1 MLLTVVHSGFCKSS
15 FLSPVGRKE
24 LFDEAMKS
32 GYVESLAIK
41 VIITG
46 AAGSGKSCSKAVIL
60 GRKPPKKRVSTKLA
74 ERPVRLDR
82 AQTQKSNWETVT
94 QEKIKTLLANVIATL
109 ESEETEAEATTV
121 PQAPPLETNQAP
133 AESPPPSSADNKS
146 SAKQP
151 KPSEESPIVPEK
163 EAIPTKVKTIPLA
176 SNTEEELLK
185 LLEQAP
191 ASAPVLRFEWVYF
204 IDSGGQ
210 PQFHEILPV
219 FLKGASI
226 CIFVHKL
233 SERLDERPVIEYFDD
248 NSKIVGKPCLSAHTN
263 MQVFQHCIRTMQSH
277 GSQAAKGKPPKI
289 LILGTHADLEH
300 RCTET
305 RQDKNQK
312 LLEIL
317 LPTFPN
323 EIIYNGEDK
332 KEVIFPLNA
341 QEPGEAEHR
350 LAGQIRELIMK
361 ESPSVVDKIPLSW
374 YVLEQA
380 LQELAQKFGRSVLR
394 KEECFAVASNLH
406 FTEESF
412 LAALQFLDDLNILF
426 YYPDILPE
434 VVFTDPQVVLD
445 KASELV
451 KFSYQLKEQ
460 PRKGVVFKGEWRK
473 FQDYGLVTAE
483 FLSVFRDHYVEGIF
497 TPQELI
503 KLFKALLILA
513 DFSTTEFFMPALLR
527 ILDCGELVGKHC
539 AAKSSVVD
547 PLVVHFPHG
556 PRNGMLCSLIT
567 FLLSSE
573 NRNPSAWEL
582 HFTSGSRSP
591 ACLYRNC
598 VKFIIPQHPGSI
610 TLIDS
615 FAQFEVHVN
624 APSVKICSFIKNAIF
639 DGLRR
644 AATILNYNNS
654 TPQPAF
660 MCTCGEGSTHAATVG
675 ADQTFWIC
683 SKNAE
688 KWGQLQNK
696 QMVWL
701 QSAGSDQPIPS
712 EFLKPWCICSHI
724 LAFHL
729 CPLPPTFATF
739 SLCSALNV
747 ISFLWVICQYHEH
760 RS

>member
-46 AAGSGKSCSKAVIL
+46 AAGSGKSCSKEVIL

-121 PQAPPLETNQAP
+121 PQASPLETNQAP
-133 AESPPPSSADNKS
+133 AESPPPSSTDDKS

-151 KPSEESPIVPEK
+151 KLSEESPIVPEK
-163 EAIPTKVKTIPLA
+163 EATPTKVKTIPLA

-191 ASAPVLRFEWVYF
+191 TSAPVLRFEWVYF

-248 NSKIVGKPCLSAHTN
+248 NSKIVGKPCRSAHTN

-305 RQDKNQK
+305 RRDKNQK

-323 EIIYNGEDK
+323 EIIYNGQDK

-350 LAGQIRELIMK
+350 LAEHIRELIMK

-380 LQELAQKFGRSVLR
+380 LQELAQKLGRSVLR

-406 FTEESF
+406 FTEETF
-412 LAALQFLDDLNILF
+412 FAALQFLDDLNILF

-451 KFSYQLKEQ
+451 KFSYQLREEPKE
-460 PRKGVVFKGEWRK
+460 GVPFKGEWRK

-483 FLSVFRDHYVEGIF
+483 FLSEFSEHYVEGIF
-497 TPQELI
+497 TPKELI

-513 DFSTTEFFMPALLR
+513 DFSATEFFMPALLR
-527 ILDCGELVGKHC
+527 ILDCREVQQYTYQ
-539 AAKSSVVD
+539 STPSVD
-547 PLVVHFPHG
+547 GTALVVHFPHG
-556 PRNGMLCSLIT
+556 PRNGMFCSLIT
-567 FLLSSE
+567 FLLSSD
-573 NRNPSAWEL
+573 NCYPSAWKL
-582 HFTSGSRSP
+582 HHTAGSP
-591 ACLYRNC
+591 TCLNRNC
-598 VKFIIPQHPGSI
+598 VKFTIPEYAGSI
-610 TLIDS
+610 TLVDS
-615 FAQFEVHVN
+615 FMHFEADVN
-624 APSVKICSFIKNAIF
+624 VP
-639 DGLRR
+639 DGEFCGFVRDALFTGLQK
-644 AATILNYNNS
+644 AVTVLNYNNS
-654 TPQPAF
+654 TPKIAF
-660 MCTCGEGSTHAATVG
+660 LCPCEVGSTHVATVG
-675 ADQTFWIC
+675 AKQKKWIC
-683 SKNAE
+683 SKDSDKFGLLQDE
-688 KWGQLQNK
+688 HRKWLPNTGLE
-696 QMVWL
+696 
-701 QSAGSDQPIPS
+701 QPTPS
-712 EFLKPWCICSHI
+712 ECSVA
-724 LAFHL
+724 LACSNNGVAVHAFVLAISITSFTLSCFPNYRTHTL
-729 CPLPPTFATF
+729 
-739 SLCSALNV
+739 SL
-747 ISFLWVICQYHEH
+747 
-760 RS
+760 

>member
-1 MLLTVVHSGFCKSS
+1 MCRKVLCVTDSGLQGFCKFL
-15 FLSPVGRKE
+15 FLSFAGTKE

-32 GYVESLAIK
+32 GFVESLAIK
-41 VIITG
+41 VVITG
-46 AAGSGKSCSKAVIL
+46 AAGAGKSCSKEVIL

-82 AQTQKSNWETVT
+82 AQMQKSNWETVT
-94 QEKIKTLLANVIATL
+94 QEKIKALLANVIATL
-109 ESEETEAEATTV
+109 ETEETERESSTI
-121 PQAPPLETNQAP
+121 PQVSPLEANQAP
-133 AESPPPSSADNKS
+133 VESPPPSSADDKS
-146 SAKQP
+146 SAKQS
-151 KPSEESPIVPEK
+151 KPSAESPIVPEK
-163 EAIPTKVKTIPLA
+163 AAIPTKVKTIPLA

-248 NSKIVGKPCLSAHTN
+248 NGIIVGKSCRSAHTN
-263 MQVFQHCIRTMQSH
+263 MQVFQHSIRTMQSH
-277 GSQAAKGKPPKI
+277 VSQAAKGKPPKI

-323 EIIYNGEDK
+323 EIIYNGQDK
-332 KEVIFPLNA
+332 KEVIFALNA
-341 QEPGEAEHR
+341 QEPGEAEHHI
-350 LAGQIRELIMK
+350 AEQIRELIMK

-380 LQELAQKFGRSVLR
+380 LQELAQKLGRSILR

-412 LAALQFLDDLNILF
+412 FAALQFLDDLNILF

-451 KFSYQLKEQ
+451 KFSYQLKEE
-460 PRKGVVFKGEWRK
+460 PRKGVAFKGEWRK

-483 FLSVFRDHYVEGIF
+483 FLGEFSDHYVEGIF
-497 TPQELI
+497 TPKELM

-513 DFSTTEFFMPALLR
+513 NFSATEFFMPALLR
-527 ILDCGELVGKHC
+527 IVDCREVQEYQSIRSLDS
-539 AAKSSVVD
+539 A

-556 PRNGMLCSLIT
+556 PRNGMFCSLIA
-567 FLLSSE
+567 FLLSSD
-573 NRNPSAWEL
+573 NCYPCAWEL
-582 HFTSGSRSP
+582 HHTAGSP
-591 ACLYRNC
+591 TCLNRNC
-598 VKFIIPQHPGSI
+598 VKFTIPKYAGSI
-610 TLIDS
+610 TLVDS
-615 FAQFEVHVN
+615 FMHFEADVS
-624 APSVKICSFIKNAIF
+624 APDTEFCGFVRDAIF
-639 DGLRR
+639 TGLQK
-644 AATILNYNNS
+644 AVTVLNYSNS
-654 TPQPAF
+654 TPECAF
-660 MCTCGEGSTHAATVG
+660 LCPCKVGNIHVATVG
-675 ADQTFWIC
+675 AKQKKWIC
-683 SKNAE
+683 SKDSE
-688 KWGQLQNK
+688 KWGLLQD
-696 QMVWL
+696 QQRVWL
-701 QSAGSDQPIPS
+701 QSTGPEQLTPS
-712 EFLKPWCICSHI
+712 ES
-724 LAFHL
+724 
-729 CPLPPTFATF
+729 
-739 SLCSALNV
+739 V
-747 ISFLWVICQYHEH
+747 VQY
-760 RS
+760 